1 MGKSIYDSIKT
12 AAELVREV
20 QAHGMSTAQ
29 EDLIRAADI
38 FGHSP
43 VKELV
48 ELANDIGM
56 NNRNGESDPEGTW
69 SSGRKPTRD
78 TFYFIASRIW
88 HWEEVVQFWNL
99 NTNPQ
104 QKELADLRKI
114 RDGLTSDIG
123 LLESRIET
131 SKAEVKAEHEARLAE
146 TSEKLKAQKEIG
158 QLEAEVHD
166 RDMTIMELKA
176 RLYDL
181 LVNKEVQHNA

>member
-1 MGKSIYDSIKT
+1 MEKSIYDSIKT

-38 FGHSP
+38 FGHSS

-56 NNRNGESDPEGTW
+56 NNRNGEPDPKGTW
-69 SSGRKPTRD
+69 SSGRKPTQD

-88 HWEEVVQFWNL
+88 HWDEVVRFWNL

-104 QKELADLRKI
+104 HKELADLRKI
-114 RDGLTSDIG
+114 RDGLTNDIG
-123 LLESRIET
+123 RLEGQLET
-131 SKAEVKAEHEARLAE
+131 SKAEVKAEHESRLAE
-146 TSEKLKAQKEIG
+146 TSEKLKAQKKIS

-181 LVNKEVQHNA
+181 LVAKGAEHNA